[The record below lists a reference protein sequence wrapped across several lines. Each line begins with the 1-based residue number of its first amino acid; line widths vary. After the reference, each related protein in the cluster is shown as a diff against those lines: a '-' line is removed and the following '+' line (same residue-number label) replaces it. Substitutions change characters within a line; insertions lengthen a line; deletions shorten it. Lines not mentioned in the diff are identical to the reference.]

1 MINIFN
7 KVESSQDSYSPLKY
21 PKPKILL
28 LDMDRDIESNLKDA
42 GYNVSNG
49 SFGIPYKVP
58 KEDGYQPVIVNG
70 SMPSDAAEQEIII
83 INLLPRNVL
92 DKPIGEKATSPG
104 ENDWWA
110 SCKYGQIDPRPRRMA
125 WIKDKFDRIL
135 KHGGVFIIFADD
147 KKYQE
152 LIWGQIDFDN
162 LKIEEN
168 LSPSVHNWCFLSELN
183 YLEIKSAQ
191 GLEIVAEK
199 SWLNGIKKDHIES
212 ACYMCTL
219 DPRTQPAI
227 DRFISLAKN
236 KFGDSV
242 ACAICPHDDVKGW
255 IFIFPQIVDM
265 SSFLISFLDE
275 PLSVLC
281 PTLFPDSEKAKWL
294 RYPEYEIPSILE
306 IKNRIKQIQEK
317 TDSEIAGLE
326 KECDEERQKFGYL
339 QDLLSSS
346 GDSLVISVK
355 KTLESL
361 GFSSIIDA
369 DEMLKKSSASG
380 PKREDLRICDRSPII
395 LIEIKGITGMPND
408 DDALQVS
415 KYMIPRMK
423 EWNRTDIQGLFIV
436 NHQKNLPPFDRENN
450 FVFRD
455 DILANANEQGFGLLT
470 TWDLFSL
477 ARSFKKN
484 NWRHEHVKDIF
495 YKKGRIDVIPSHYQY
510 LGVIEGYAERLKVIG
525 IKIIENE
532 IKPGDRISFE
542 LPVEF
547 EEQNVESLQR
557 EKEAIDL
564 GRPGMTVGIKTN
576 LSKEQAKK
584 GVRVFKLANNE

>member
-1 MINIFN
+1 MNIF
-7 KVESSQDSYSPLKY
+7 KKGESFQKSYSPLKY
-21 PKPKILL
+21 PKPKVLL
-28 LDMDRDIESNLKDA
+28 LDIDSDIESNLKDA

-70 SMPSDAAEQEIII
+70 SMPSDVAEQEIII
-83 INLLPRNVL
+83 INLLPRDVL

-125 WIKDKFDRIL
+125 QLQDSFDRIF

-147 KKYQE
+147 KEYQD
-152 LIWGQIDFDN
+152 LIWGRIFLGN
-162 LKIEEN
+162 LEIVDK
-168 LSPSVHNWCFLSELN
+168 LSSEFHNWCFLSELN
-183 YLEIKSAQ
+183 YLEVKSAQ
-191 GLEIVAEK
+191 GIEILAEK
-199 SWLNGIKKDHIES
+199 SSLNVIIKNHIES
-212 ACYMCTL
+212 ADYMCTL
-219 DPRTQPAI
+219 NPITQPAI
-227 DRFISLAKN
+227 DRFVSLARN
-236 KFGDSV
+236 KFGESV
-242 ACAICPHDDVKGW
+242 ACVICPNDDVKGW
-255 IFIFPQIVDM
+255 ILIFPQIADM
-265 SSFLISFLDE
+265 SSFLVSFLDE

-281 PTLFPDSEKAKWL
+281 PNLFPDSEKAKWL
-294 RYPEYEIPSILE
+294 KYPEYEIPSILE
-306 IKNRIKQIQEK
+306 IKNEIRRIQEEMN
-317 TDSEIAGLE
+317 SEIAGLE
-326 KECDEERQKFGYL
+326 KKCDEERQKFGYL

-380 PKREDLRICDRSPII
+380 PKREDLRICDRSPIL

-415 KYMIPRMK
+415 KYMVPRMK

-470 TWDLFSL
+470 TWDLFRL
-477 ARSFKKN
+477 ARSFK
-484 NWRHEHVKDIF
+484 RT
-495 YKKGRIDVIPSHYQY
+495 
-510 LGVIEGYAERLKVIG
+510 IG
-525 IKIIENE
+525 
-532 IKPGDRISFE
+532 DMS
-542 LPVEF
+542 
-547 EEQNVESLQR
+547 
-557 EKEAIDL
+557 
-564 GRPGMTVGIKTN
+564 T
-576 LSKEQAKK
+576 
-584 GVRVFKLANNE
+584 